1 LAKENF
7 IPFPVSVSVKLS
19 YSILLI
25 GQNNVGQNFCH
36 LDIFRHFCPVNQPKD
51 STLGQNFCTLFKE
64 KFLYFC
70 PIR

>member
-25 GQNNVGQNFCH
+25 GQNFCH

-51 STLGQNFCTLFKE
+51 KTFVRCSKKSFFTFV
-64 KFLYFC
+64 
-70 PIR
+70 R